1 MKNQGIKIALVI
13 FGVLALGIGAYFIF
27 KDKKEDE
34 LEDKKEKDDD
44 DDDEKDD
51 DDKNPFVKHQ
61 VTTKKGNLNLRE
73 TASTTSIVK
82 QSLPKGLEILA
93 RPSEFQGWHEVSED
107 GKKGVGYVSSQFVTK
122 K

>member
-13 FGVLALGIGAYFIF
+13 FGVLALGVGAYFIF
-27 KDKKEDE
+27 KEKKEDE
-34 LEDKKEKDDD
+34 LEDKK
-44 DDDEKDD
+44 EKDD

-107 GKKGVGYVSSQFVTK
+107 GKKGVGYVSSQYITK